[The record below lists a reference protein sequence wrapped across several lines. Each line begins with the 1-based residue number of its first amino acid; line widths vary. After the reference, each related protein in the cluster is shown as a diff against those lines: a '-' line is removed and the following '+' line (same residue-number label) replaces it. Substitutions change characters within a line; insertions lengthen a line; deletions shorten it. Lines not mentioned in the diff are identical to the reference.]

1 MMKKIDPE
9 TTSTLD
15 MYQFMIGAVSPRPIA
30 FVSTVDIE
38 AVPNLAPFSFFNAF
52 SSKPPIV
59 GFATSI
65 RTKDG
70 TTKDTL
76 ANVQEV
82 NECVINIVSYNF
94 VRQMSL
100 TAVNYPKGVSE
111 FEKAGLT
118 PIESDLI
125 RPFRVKESPIQME
138 CRVEQIL
145 PLSNEKGG
153 GVLILCRVLR
163 MHINEDIL
171 DLEKNRI
178 DPLKVDTV
186 GRMGRYWY
194 TRASGTSLFEIQ
206 QPEQPVVMGYDSLP
220 NNIRTSEI
228 LTANNIA
235 EIAALTEFPSEQ
247 DILAVKKDTR
257 VQKTLFSQNILRGLH
272 MLAQEEF
279 SKGNK
284 DFGIK
289 VALLS
294 ELMLNKQ

>member
-1 MMKKIDPE
+1 MMRKIDPE
-9 TTSTLD
+9 TTSPLD

-30 FVSTVDIE
+30 FVSTIDTEGVS
-38 AVPNLAPFSFFNAF
+38 NLAPFSFFNAF

-65 RTKDG
+65 RAVNG

-76 ANVQEV
+76 SNVQEV
-82 NECVINIVSYNF
+82 NECVINIVSHSF
-94 VRQMSL
+94 VRQMTL

-118 PIESDLI
+118 PIQSDLI

-145 PLSNEKGG
+145 PLSDEKGG
-153 GVLILCRVLR
+153 GILILCRILR

-178 DPLKVDTV
+178 DPRKVDTV
-186 GRMGRYWY
+186 GRMGRFWY
-194 TRASGTSLFEIQ
+194 TRANGTSLFEIK
-206 QPEQPVVMGYDSLP
+206 QPEQPLALGYDSLP
-220 NNIRTSEI
+220 NNIRTSEV

-235 EIAALTEFPSEQ
+235 EIAALPEFPSKE
-247 DILAVKKDTR
+247 DILTVKKDTR

-272 MLAQEEF
+272 LLAQEEF

-284 DFGIK
+284 DFAIK
-289 VALLS
+289 AALLF
-294 ELMLNKQ
+294 EFLG

>member
-1 MMKKIDPE
+1 MMRKIDPE
-9 TTSTLD
+9 TTSPLD

-30 FVSTVDIE
+30 FVSTIDTEGV
-38 AVPNLAPFSFFNAF
+38 ANLAPFSFFNAF

-65 RTKDG
+65 RTSNG

-76 ANVQEV
+76 ANVKEV
-82 NECVINIVSYNF
+82 NECVINIVSHNF

-100 TAVNYPKGVSE
+100 TAVNYPKGVNE
-111 FEKAGLT
+111 FDKAGLT

-145 PLSNEKGG
+145 PLSDEKGG
-153 GVLILCRVLR
+153 GILILCRILR
-163 MHINEDIL
+163 MHINEAIL
-171 DLEKNRI
+171 DVEKNRI
-178 DPLKVDTV
+178 DPRKVDTV
-186 GRMGRYWY
+186 GRMGRFWY
-194 TRASGTSLFEIQ
+194 TRANGDSLFEIQ
-206 QPEQPVVMGYDSLP
+206 QPEQPIVMGYDSLP
-220 NNIRTSEI
+220 TSIRTSQV
-228 LTANNIA
+228 LTANSIA
-235 EIAALTEFPSEQ
+235 EIAALTELPSEK

-272 MLAQEEF
+272 LLAQEEF
-279 SKGNK
+279 LKGNK

-289 VALLS
+289 VALLGDLVGS
-294 ELMLNKQ
+294 K

>member
-9 TTSTLD
+9 ATSPLD

-30 FVSTVDIE
+30 FVSTIDTE
-38 AVPNLAPFSFFNAF
+38 GVPNLAPYSFFNAF

-65 RTKDG
+65 RSNDG

-82 NECVINIVSYNF
+82 KECVINIVSYSF
-94 VRQMSL
+94 VRQMTL
-100 TAVNYPKGVSE
+100 TAVNYPKGVNE

-118 PIESDLI
+118 AIQSDLI

-145 PLSNEKGG
+145 PLSDEKGG
-153 GVLILCRVLR
+153 GILVLCRILR
-163 MHINEDIL
+163 MHINEAIL
-171 DLEKNRI
+171 DVEKNRI
-178 DPLKVDTV
+178 DPRKVDTV

-194 TRASGTSLFEIQ
+194 TRANGDALFEIQ
-206 QPEQPVVMGYDSLP
+206 QPERPLVIGYDGLP
-220 NNIRTSEI
+220 KSILASEV
-228 LTANNIA
+228 LTANSIA
-235 EIAALTEFPSEQ
+235 EIAGLSELPANEA
-247 DILAVKKDTR
+247 ILAVKKDTR

-272 MLAQEEF
+272 LLAQEEF
-279 SKGNK
+279 LKGNK
-284 DFGIK
+284 DMGIK
-289 VALLS
+289 IALLG
-294 ELMLNKQ
+294 EIIGK

>member
-1 MMKKIDPE
+1 MMRKIDPE
-9 TTSTLD
+9 TTSPLD

-30 FVSTVDIE
+30 FVSTIDTE
-38 AVPNLAPFSFFNAF
+38 GVPNLAPFSFFNAF
-52 SSKPPIV
+52 SSKPPIL

-65 RTKDG
+65 RAANG

-82 NECVINIVSYNF
+82 NECVVNIVSHSF

-145 PLSNEKGG
+145 PLSDEKGG
-153 GVLILCRVLR
+153 GILILCRILR

-178 DPLKVDTV
+178 DPHKVDTV
-186 GRMGRYWY
+186 GRMGRFWY
-194 TRASGTSLFEIQ
+194 TRANGDSLFEIQ
-206 QPEQPVVMGYDSLP
+206 QPERPLAMGYDLLP
-220 NNIRTSEI
+220 KNIRTSEV

-235 EIAALTEFPSEQ
+235 EIAALPEIPSKE
-247 DILAVKKDTR
+247 DILSVKKDTR

-272 MLAQEEF
+272 LLAQEEF

-284 DFGIK
+284 DFAIK
-289 VALLS
+289 AALLF
-294 ELMLNKQ
+294 EFLG

>member
-1 MMKKIDPE
+1 MIRKIDPE
-9 TTSTLD
+9 TTSPLD

-30 FVSTVDIE
+30 FVSTIDTE
-38 AVPNLAPFSFFNAF
+38 GVPNLAPYSFFNAF

-65 RTKDG
+65 RTNNG

-82 NECVINIVSYNF
+82 NECVINIVSHSF
-94 VRQMSL
+94 VRQMTL

-118 PIESDLI
+118 PIQSDLI

-145 PLSNEKGG
+145 PLSDEKGG
-153 GVLILCRVLR
+153 GILILCRVLR

-171 DLEKNRI
+171 DLEKKRI
-178 DPLKVDTV
+178 DPRKVDTV
-186 GRMGRYWY
+186 GRMGRFWY
-194 TRASGTSLFEIQ
+194 TRASGDSLFEIQ
-206 QPEQPVVMGYDSLP
+206 QSEQPLAMGYDLLP
-220 NNIRTSEI
+220 NNIRTSEV

-235 EIAALTEFPSEQ
+235 EIAALPELPAKE
-247 DILAVKKDTR
+247 DILTVKKDTR

-272 MLAQEEF
+272 LLAQEEF
-279 SKGNK
+279 LKGNK
-284 DFGIK
+284 DFAIK
-289 VALLS
+289 AALLF
-294 ELMLNKQ
+294 EFLD

>member
-1 MMKKIDPE
+1 MMRKIDPE
-9 TTSTLD
+9 TTSPLD

-30 FVSTVDIE
+30 FVSTLNTEGI
-38 AVPNLAPFSFFNAF
+38 ANLAPFSFFNAF

-65 RTKDG
+65 RAKDG

-100 TAVNYPKGVSE
+100 TAVNYPKGVNE
-111 FEKAGLT
+111 FKKAGLT
-118 PIESDLI
+118 PVESDLI
-125 RPFRVKESPIQME
+125 RPFRVKESSIQME

-153 GVLILCRVLR
+153 GILVLCRILR

-171 DLEKNRI
+171 DKENNRI
-178 DPLKVDTV
+178 DPRKVDTV
-186 GRMGRYWY
+186 GRMGRFWY
-194 TRASGTSLFEIQ
+194 TRANGESLFEIQ
-206 QPEQPVVMGYDSLP
+206 QPEQPLVMGYDALP
-220 NNIRTSEI
+220 NNIRTSEV

-235 EIAALTEFPSEQ
+235 EIAALTELPSEK

-272 MLAQEEF
+272 LLAQEEF
-279 SKGNK
+279 TKGNK

-289 VALLS
+289 VALLG
-294 ELMLNKQ
+294 ELLNKK